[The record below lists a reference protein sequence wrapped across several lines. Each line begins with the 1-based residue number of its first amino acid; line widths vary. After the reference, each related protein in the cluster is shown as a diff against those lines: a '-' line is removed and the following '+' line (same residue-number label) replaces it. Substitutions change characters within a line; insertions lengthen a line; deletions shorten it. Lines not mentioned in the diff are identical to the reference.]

1 MIVTTDENAIIHSE
15 RALTEE
21 EHAMNAVH
29 PDRLRKREALRT
41 QGRDPFAH
49 EVWERSCSLQAIREK
64 HETLAGTMVKVA
76 GRVSSLRL
84 PFLGLQDE
92 SGDGQVFVSKDDAT
106 EIQDYVKEFVD
117 LGDFVGVEGEVFQ
130 TQKGDWAV
138 RVTKLEL
145 LAKALRQP
153 PFPKVYYKNGEKRV
167 QGGLKDV
174 EIRYRQ
180 RYVDLFVNR
189 DAREMLKKRMQ
200 VTRAVREYLD
210 SVDYLEVETPVLV
223 TEATGAAARP
233 FNTLHNAEKLE
244 MHLRISLELPLKRLI
259 VGGIEKVYEIGR
271 VFRNEGVDSDH
282 NPEFTLL
289 ELYEAYTNLE
299 GMMDIVEKMF
309 RHICNTVIGGDTLTL
324 PDGTEIDF
332 SKPWRRLPMLQGI
345 EENSGGRISRTE
357 LLDLA
362 SAKAA
367 LARVGGSPEKENTV
381 GGIIEKLNEILT
393 EPTLIQ
399 PTFITDFPYETSP
412 LARKK
417 PGEPHLT
424 RRFECY
430 IAGRETGNAFSEIND
445 PIDQKER
452 FEFQAGQAAAGDEE
466 AHPYD
471 ADYIRALEYGMP
483 PTGGFGMGL
492 DRVAMLFTGA
502 QSIRD
507 IIYFPLMRPEN
518 PPNHS

>member
-1 MIVTTDENAIIHSE
+1 MHEDDLESVHREM
-15 RALTEE
+15 TEE
-21 EHAMNAVH
+21 EQAMSAVH
-29 PDRLRKREALRT
+29 PDRLRKLESLRSE
-41 QGRDPFAH
+41 GRDPFFH
-49 EVWERSCSLQAIREK
+49 EVWERSCPLSDIRVNFA
-64 HETLAGTMVKVA
+64 TLNGTLVKVA

-84 PFLGLQDE
+84 PFLGLQDQ
-92 SGDGQVFVSKDDAT
+92 SGDGQVFISKDEAAS
-106 EIQDYVKEFVD
+106 IQEYIKEYVD

-138 RVTKLEL
+138 RVTHLEL
-145 LAKALRQP
+145 IAKALRQP

-180 RYVDLFVNR
+180 RYVDLFVNH
-189 DAREMLKKRMQ
+189 DAREVLRKRMQ
-200 VTRAVREYLD
+200 LTRAVREFLD
-210 SVDYLEVETPVLV
+210 NDGYLEVETPVLV

-233 FNTLHNAEKLE
+233 FNTHHNEEKLD

-259 VGGIEKVYEIGR
+259 VGGIEKVYELGR

-299 GMMDIVEKMF
+299 GMMDIVERMF
-309 RHICNTVIGGDTLTL
+309 KHLCQTMTGGSILTL
-324 PDGTEIDF
+324 PDGTELDF

-345 EENSGGRISRTE
+345 EENSGGRISRDE
-357 LLDLA
+357 LLELE

-367 LARVGGSPEKENTV
+367 LARVGGDPSKETNV

-452 FEFQAGQAAAGDEE
+452 FEFQAGQKVAGDEE

-471 ADYIRALEYGMP
+471 ADYLRALEYGMP
-483 PTGGFGMGL
+483 PTGGFGMGI

-507 IIYFPLMRPEN
+507 IIFFPLMRPEN
-518 PPNHS
+518 K

>member
-1 MIVTTDENAIIHSE
+1 MSDTPEEIELTDEE
-15 RALTEE
+15 RA
-21 EHAMNAVH
+21 MSAVH
-29 PDRLRKREALRT
+29 PDRLRKLEALRA

-49 EVWERSCSLQAIREK
+49 EVWKRSCTLAEIRAN
-64 HETLAGTMVKVA
+64 HETLAGTMVSVA

-106 EIQDYVKEFVD
+106 AIQEYIKEYVD
-117 LGDFVGVEGEVFQ
+117 LGDFVGASGEVFQ

-138 RVTKLEL
+138 RVVSLEL
-145 LAKALRQP
+145 IAKALRQP

-180 RYVDLFVNR
+180 RYVDLFVNQ
-189 DAREMLKKRMQ
+189 DARAVLRKRMQ
-200 VTRAVREYLD
+200 LTRAVREFLD
-210 SVDYLEVETPVLV
+210 NEGYLEVETPVLV

-233 FNTLHNAEKLE
+233 FNTHHNEEKLD

-259 VGGIEKVYEIGR
+259 VGGIEKVYELGR

-289 ELYEAYTNLE
+289 EFYEAYTNLE
-299 GMMDIVEKMF
+299 GMMDIVERMF
-309 RHICNTVIGGDTLTL
+309 RHLCQTLTGGDILTL
-324 PDGTEIDF
+324 PDGTELDF

-345 EENSGGRISRTE
+345 EENSGGRICRDE
-357 LLDLA
+357 LLSLE

-367 LARVGGSPEKENTV
+367 LARVGGDPSKETNV
-381 GGIIEKLNEILT
+381 GGIIEKLNELLT
-393 EPTLIQ
+393 EPTLVQ

-430 IAGRETGNAFSEIND
+430 LAGRETGNAFSEIND

-452 FEFQAGQAAAGDEE
+452 FEGQVGQRVAGNDE

-471 ADYIRALEYGMP
+471 ADYLRALEYGMP
-483 PTGGFGMGL
+483 PTGGFGMGM

-502 QSIRD
+502 TSIRD
-507 IIYFPLMRPEN
+507 VIFFPLMRPESG
-518 PPNHS
+518 H

>member
-1 MIVTTDENAIIHSE
+1 MSDTPEEIELTDEE
-15 RALTEE
+15 RA
-21 EHAMNAVH
+21 MSAVH
-29 PDRLRKREALRT
+29 PDRLRKLEALRA

-49 EVWERSCSLQAIREK
+49 EVWKRSCTLAEIRAN
-64 HETLAGTMVKVA
+64 HETLAGTMVSVA

-106 EIQDYVKEFVD
+106 AIQEYIKEYVD
-117 LGDFVGVEGEVFQ
+117 LGDFVGTSGEVFQ

-138 RVTKLEL
+138 RVVSLEL
-145 LAKALRQP
+145 IAKALRQP

-180 RYVDLFVNR
+180 RYVDLFVNQ
-189 DAREMLKKRMQ
+189 DARAVLRKRMQ
-200 VTRAVREYLD
+200 LTRAVREFLD
-210 SVDYLEVETPVLV
+210 NEGYLEVETPVLV

-233 FNTLHNAEKLE
+233 FNTHHNEEKLD

-259 VGGIEKVYEIGR
+259 VGGIEKVYELGR

-289 ELYEAYTNLE
+289 EFYEAYTNLE
-299 GMMDIVEKMF
+299 GMMDIVERMF
-309 RHICNTVIGGDTLTL
+309 RHLCQTLTGGDILTL
-324 PDGTEIDF
+324 PDGTELDF

-345 EENSGGRISRTE
+345 EENSGGRICRDE
-357 LLDLA
+357 LLSLE

-367 LARVGGSPEKENTV
+367 LARVGGDPSKETNV
-381 GGIIEKLNEILT
+381 GGIIEKLNELLT
-393 EPTLIQ
+393 EPTLVQ

-430 IAGRETGNAFSEIND
+430 LAGRETGNAFSEIND

-452 FEFQAGQAAAGDEE
+452 FEGQVGQRVAGNDE

-471 ADYIRALEYGMP
+471 ADYLRALEYGMP
-483 PTGGFGMGL
+483 PTGGFGMGM

-502 QSIRD
+502 TSIRD
-507 IIYFPLMRPEN
+507 VIFFPLMRPESG
-518 PPNHS
+518 H